1 MSSAPRLEVLNTGTE
16 LLFGSVLN
24 THLPFFA
31 QQLFPLGLRVQRQTT
46 IPDGSVIRD
55 AVLESAARCEII
67 LITGGLGPTTDDITR
82 EIVAELTNR
91 PLSYDDSIFEKIR
104 ARFQRLGIPLTERIS
119 RQAYVPEGGM
129 VLANDFGTAP
139 GLYIPAA
146 NGMPHLFLLP
156 GPPRELVP
164 MFTTYA
170 VPILQG
176 LVPPQDLYAR
186 IFRLT
191 GIGESQVEKMVG
203 EKLLAIPG
211 LELGYCARMGEVD
224 LRVLGSRIAVNG
236 AEQIVRGSLQQYIIS
251 EEARELEEVVIE
263 LLREKNAT
271 LAVAESCTG
280 GLLANRLTDVPGSSA
295 VFLEGNVTYSND
307 AKTRTLGVPV
317 ELFSS
322 VGAVS
327 KEVACAMAEGALK
340 KSGATYALS
349 TTGIAGPTGGTPEK
363 PVGTVYI
370 GLASLHEETRVEKLF
385 FPTDRPSFKRICTQ
399 HALEML
405 RRRCQEAEEIKQ
417 KTEIRSQ
424 KSA

>member
-1 MSSAPRLEVLNTGTE
+1 MSSVPRLEVLNTGTE

-24 THLPFFA
+24 THLSFLA
-31 QQLFPLGLRVQRQTT
+31 QQLFPLGLRVQRQATL
-46 IPDGSVIRD
+46 PDGSVIRD
-55 AVLESAARCEII
+55 AVLESAARCQII

-82 EIVAELTNR
+82 ETVAELTNR
-91 PLSYDDSIFEKIR
+91 PLYYDDSIFQKIR
-104 ARFQRLGIPLTERIS
+104 ARFQRRGLQLSERVS
-119 RQAYVPEGGM
+119 RQAYVPEGAV

-139 GLYIPAA
+139 GLYIPAG

-170 VPILQG
+170 VPILRG
-176 LVPPQDLYAR
+176 LVPLNDLHAR
-186 IFRLT
+186 IFRTT
-191 GIGESQVEKMVG
+191 GLGESYVEKMVG

-224 LRVLGSRIAVNG
+224 LRVVGSRIAVNA
-236 AEQIVRGSLQQYIIS
+236 AEKIIRAALQQYIIS
-251 EEARELEEVVIE
+251 EELKELEEVVIE

-271 LAVAESCTG
+271 LVVAESCTG
-280 GLLANRLTDVPGSSA
+280 GLLADRLTNVPGSSA
-295 VFLEGNVTYSND
+295 VFLEGSVTYSNE
-307 AKTRTLGVPV
+307 AKARTLGVPV

-327 KEVACAMAEGALK
+327 KDVARAMAEGALK
-340 KSGATYALS
+340 RSGATYSLS
-349 TTGIAGPTGGTPEK
+349 TTGIAGPAGGTPEK

-370 GLASLHEETRVEKLF
+370 GLASQYQDTWVEKLF
-385 FPTDRPSFKRICTQ
+385 FPTDRRSFKRICTQ

-405 RRRCQEAEEIKQ
+405 RRR
-417 KTEIRSQ
+417 SQ
-424 KSA
+424 

>member
-1 MSSAPRLEVLNTGTE
+1 MSSVPRLEVLNTGTE

-24 THLPFFA
+24 THLSFLA
-31 QQLFPLGLRVQRQTT
+31 QQLFPLGLRVQRQATL
-46 IPDGSVIRD
+46 PDGSVIRD
-55 AVLESAARCEII
+55 AVLESATRCQII

-82 EIVAELTNR
+82 ETVAELTNR
-91 PLSYDDSIFEKIR
+91 PLYYDDSIFQKIR
-104 ARFQRLGIPLTERIS
+104 ARFQRRGLQLSERVS
-119 RQAYVPEGGM
+119 RQAYVPEGAV

-139 GLYIPAA
+139 GLYIPAG

-170 VPILQG
+170 VPILRG
-176 LVPPQDLYAR
+176 LVPLNDLHAR
-186 IFRLT
+186 IFRTT
-191 GIGESQVEKMVG
+191 GLGESYVEKMVG

-224 LRVLGSRIAVNG
+224 LRVAGSRIAVNA
-236 AEQIVRGSLQQYIIS
+236 AEKIIRAALQQYIIS
-251 EEARELEEVVIE
+251 EELKELEEVVIE

-271 LAVAESCTG
+271 LVVAESCTG
-280 GLLANRLTDVPGSSA
+280 GLLADRLTNVPGSSA
-295 VFLEGNVTYSND
+295 VFLEGSVTYSNE
-307 AKTRTLGVPV
+307 AKARTLGVPV

-327 KEVACAMAEGALK
+327 KDVARAMAEGALK
-340 KSGATYALS
+340 RSGATYSLS
-349 TTGIAGPTGGTPEK
+349 TTGIAGPAGGTPEK

-370 GLASLHEETRVEKLF
+370 GLASQYQDTWVEKLF
-385 FPTDRPSFKRICTQ
+385 FPTDRRSFKRICTQ

-405 RRRCQEAEEIKQ
+405 RRR
-417 KTEIRSQ
+417 SQ
-424 KSA
+424 

>member
-1 MSSAPRLEVLNTGTE
+1 MSSVPRLEVLNTGTE

-24 THLPFFA
+24 THLSFLA
-31 QQLFPLGLRVQRQTT
+31 QQLFPLGLRVQRQATL
-46 IPDGSVIRD
+46 PDGSVIRD
-55 AVLESAARCEII
+55 AVQESAARCQII

-82 EIVAELTNR
+82 ETVAELTNR
-91 PLSYDDSIFEKIR
+91 PLYYDDSIFQKIR
-104 ARFQRLGIPLTERIS
+104 ARFQRRGLQLSERVS
-119 RQAYVPEGGM
+119 RQAYVPEGAV

-139 GLYIPAA
+139 GLYIPAG

-170 VPILQG
+170 VPILRG
-176 LVPPQDLYAR
+176 LVPLNDLHAR
-186 IFRLT
+186 IFRTT
-191 GIGESQVEKMVG
+191 GLGESYVEKMVG

-224 LRVLGSRIAVNG
+224 LRVVGSRIAVNA
-236 AEQIVRGSLQQYIIS
+236 AEKIIRAALQQYIIS
-251 EEARELEEVVIE
+251 EELKELEEVVIE

-271 LAVAESCTG
+271 LVVAESCTG
-280 GLLANRLTDVPGSSA
+280 GLLADRLTNVPGSSA
-295 VFLEGNVTYSND
+295 VFLEGSVTYSNE
-307 AKTRTLGVPV
+307 AKARTLGVPV

-327 KEVACAMAEGALK
+327 KDVARAMAEGALK
-340 KSGATYALS
+340 RSGATYSLS
-349 TTGIAGPTGGTPEK
+349 TTGIAGPAGGTPEK

-370 GLASLHEETRVEKLF
+370 GLASQYQDTWVEKLF
-385 FPTDRPSFKRICTQ
+385 FPTDRRSFKRICTQ

-405 RRRCQEAEEIKQ
+405 RRR
-417 KTEIRSQ
+417 SQ
-424 KSA
+424 

>member
-1 MSSAPRLEVLNTGTE
+1 
-16 LLFGSVLN
+16 
-24 THLPFFA
+24 
-31 QQLFPLGLRVQRQTT
+31 VQRQATL
-46 IPDGSVIRD
+46 PDGSVIRD
-55 AVLESAARCEII
+55 AVLESATRCQII

-91 PLSYDDSIFEKIR
+91 PLYYDDSIFQEIR
-104 ARFQRLGIPLTERIS
+104 ARFQRRGLQLSERIS
-119 RQAYVPEGGM
+119 RQAYVPDGAV

-139 GLYIPAA
+139 GLYIPAG

-170 VPILQG
+170 VPILRG
-176 LVPPQDLYAR
+176 LVPLNDLHAR
-186 IFRLT
+186 IFRTT
-191 GIGESQVEKMVG
+191 GLGESYVEKMVG

-224 LRVLGSRIAVNG
+224 LRVVGSRIAVNA
-236 AEQIVRGSLQQYIIS
+236 AEKIIRAALQQYIIS
-251 EEARELEEVVIE
+251 EELKELEEVVIE

-271 LAVAESCTG
+271 LVVAESCTG
-280 GLLANRLTDVPGSSA
+280 GLLADRLTNVPGSSA
-295 VFLEGNVTYSND
+295 VFLEGSVTYSNE
-307 AKTRTLGVPV
+307 AKARTLGVPV

-327 KEVACAMAEGALK
+327 KDVARAMAEGALK
-340 KSGATYALS
+340 RSGATYSLS
-349 TTGIAGPTGGTPEK
+349 TTGIAGPAGGTPEK

-370 GLASLHEETRVEKLF
+370 GLASQYQDTWVEKLF
-385 FPTDRPSFKRICTQ
+385 FPTDRRSFKRICTQ

-405 RRRCQEAEEIKQ
+405 RRR
-417 KTEIRSQ
+417 SQ
-424 KSA
+424 

>member
-1 MSSAPRLEVLNTGTE
+1 MDSPAGSEMSSVPRLEVLNTGTE

-24 THLPFFA
+24 THLSFFA
-31 QQLFPLGLRVQRQTT
+31 QQLFPLGLRVQRQVTL
-46 IPDGSVIRD
+46 PDGSVIRD
-55 AVLESAARCEII
+55 AVLESAARCQII

-82 EIVAELTNR
+82 ETVAELTNR
-91 PLSYDDSIFEKIR
+91 PLYYDDSIFQKIR
-104 ARFQRLGIPLTERIS
+104 ARFQRRGLPLSERVS
-119 RQAYVPEGGM
+119 RQAYVPEGAV

-139 GLYIPAA
+139 GLYIPAG

-156 GPPRELVP
+156 GPPRELAP

-170 VPILQG
+170 VPILRG
-176 LVPPQDLYAR
+176 LVPMNDLHAR
-186 IFRLT
+186 IFRTT
-191 GIGESQVEKMVG
+191 GLGESYVEKMVG

-224 LRVLGSRIAVNG
+224 LRVVGSRIAVNA
-236 AEQIVRGSLQQYIIS
+236 AEKIIRAALQQYIIS
-251 EEARELEEVVIE
+251 EEAKELEEVVIE

-280 GLLANRLTDVPGSSA
+280 GLLADRLTDVPGSSA
-295 VFLEGNVTYSND
+295 VFLEGSVTYSNE
-307 AKTRTLGVPV
+307 AKARTLGVPV

-327 KEVACAMAEGALK
+327 KDVARAMAEGALK
-340 KSGATYALS
+340 RSGATYSLS
-349 TTGIAGPTGGTPEK
+349 TTGIAGPAGGTPEK

-370 GLASLHEETRVEKLF
+370 GLASQYQDTCVEKLF
-385 FPTDRPSFKRICTQ
+385 FPTDRRSFKRICTQ

-405 RRRCQEAEEIKQ
+405 RRR
-417 KTEIRSQ
+417 SQ
-424 KSA
+424 

>member
-1 MSSAPRLEVLNTGTE
+1 MSSVPRLEVLNTGTE

-24 THLPFFA
+24 THLSFLA
-31 QQLFPLGLRVQRQTT
+31 QQLFPLGLRVQRQATL
-46 IPDGSVIRD
+46 PDGSVIRD
-55 AVLESAARCEII
+55 AVQESAARCQII

-82 EIVAELTNR
+82 ETVAELTNR
-91 PLSYDDSIFEKIR
+91 PLYYDDSIFQKIR
-104 ARFQRLGIPLTERIS
+104 ARFQRRGLQLSERVS
-119 RQAYVPEGGM
+119 RQAYVPEGAV

-139 GLYIPAA
+139 GLYIPAG

-170 VPILQG
+170 VPILRG
-176 LVPPQDLYAR
+176 LVPLNDLHAR
-186 IFRLT
+186 IFRTT
-191 GIGESQVEKMVG
+191 GLGESYVEKMVG

-224 LRVLGSRIAVNG
+224 LRVAGSRIAVNA
-236 AEQIVRGSLQQYIIS
+236 AEKIIRAALQQYIIS
-251 EEARELEEVVIE
+251 EELKELEEVVIE

-271 LAVAESCTG
+271 LVVAESCTG
-280 GLLANRLTDVPGSSA
+280 GLLADRLTNVPGSSA
-295 VFLEGNVTYSND
+295 VFLEGSVTYSNE
-307 AKTRTLGVPV
+307 AKARTLGVPV

-327 KEVACAMAEGALK
+327 KDVARAMAEGALK
-340 KSGATYALS
+340 RSGATYSLS
-349 TTGIAGPTGGTPEK
+349 TTGIAGPAGGTPEK

-370 GLASLHEETRVEKLF
+370 GLASQYQDTWVEKLF
-385 FPTDRPSFKRICTQ
+385 FPTDRRSFKRICTQ

-405 RRRCQEAEEIKQ
+405 RRR
-417 KTEIRSQ
+417 SQ
-424 KSA
+424 

>member
-1 MSSAPRLEVLNTGTE
+1 MDSPAGSEMSSVPRLEVLNTGTE

-24 THLPFFA
+24 THLSFLA
-31 QQLFPLGLRVQRQTT
+31 QQLFPLGLRVQRQATL
-46 IPDGSVIRD
+46 PDGSVIRD
-55 AVLESAARCEII
+55 AVLESAARCQII

-91 PLSYDDSIFEKIR
+91 PLYYDDSIFQKIR
-104 ARFQRLGIPLTERIS
+104 ARFQRRGLQLSERVS
-119 RQAYVPEGGM
+119 RQAYVPEGAV

-139 GLYIPAA
+139 GLYIPAG

-170 VPILQG
+170 VPILRG
-176 LVPPQDLYAR
+176 LVPLNDLHAR
-186 IFRLT
+186 IFRTT
-191 GIGESQVEKMVG
+191 GLGESYVEKMVG

-224 LRVLGSRIAVNG
+224 LRVVGSRIAVNA
-236 AEQIVRGSLQQYIIS
+236 AEKIIRAALQQYIIS
-251 EEARELEEVVIE
+251 EELKELEEVVIE

-271 LAVAESCTG
+271 LVVAESCTG
-280 GLLANRLTDVPGSSA
+280 GLLADRLTNVPGSSA
-295 VFLEGNVTYSND
+295 VFLEGSVTYSNE
-307 AKTRTLGVPV
+307 AKARTLGVPV

-327 KEVACAMAEGALK
+327 KDVARAMAEGALK
-340 KSGATYALS
+340 RSGATYSLS
-349 TTGIAGPTGGTPEK
+349 TTGIAGPAGGTPEK

-370 GLASLHEETRVEKLF
+370 GLASQYQDTWVEKLF
-385 FPTDRPSFKRICTQ
+385 FPTDRQSFKRICTQ

-405 RRRCQEAEEIKQ
+405 RRR
-417 KTEIRSQ
+417 SQ
-424 KSA
+424 

>member
-1 MSSAPRLEVLNTGTE
+1 MDSPAGSEMSSVPRLEVLNTGTE

-24 THLPFFA
+24 THLSFLA
-31 QQLFPLGLRVQRQTT
+31 QQLFPLGLRVQRQATL
-46 IPDGSVIRD
+46 PDGSVIRD
-55 AVLESAARCEII
+55 AVLESATRCQII

-91 PLSYDDSIFEKIR
+91 PLYYDDSIFQKIR
-104 ARFQRLGIPLTERIS
+104 ARFQRRGLQLSERIS
-119 RQAYVPEGGM
+119 RQAYVPDGAV

-139 GLYIPAA
+139 GLYIPAG

-170 VPILQG
+170 VPIIRG
-176 LVPPQDLYAR
+176 LVPLNDLHAR
-186 IFRLT
+186 IFRTT
-191 GIGESQVEKMVG
+191 GLGESYVEKMVG

-224 LRVLGSRIAVNG
+224 LRVVGSRLAVNA
-236 AEQIVRGSLQQYIIS
+236 AEKIIRAALQQYIIS
-251 EEARELEEVVIE
+251 EEPKELEEVVIE

-271 LAVAESCTG
+271 LVVAESCTG
-280 GLLANRLTDVPGSSA
+280 GLLADRLTNVPGSSA
-295 VFLEGNVTYSND
+295 VFLEGSVTYSNE
-307 AKTRTLGVPV
+307 AKARTLGVPL

-327 KEVACAMAEGALK
+327 KDVARAMAEGALK
-340 KSGATYALS
+340 RSGATYSLS
-349 TTGIAGPTGGTPEK
+349 TTGIAGPAGGTPEK

-370 GLASLHEETRVEKLF
+370 GLASQHQDTWVEKLF
-385 FPTDRPSFKRICTQ
+385 FPTDRRSFKRICTQ

-405 RRRCQEAEEIKQ
+405 RRR
-417 KTEIRSQ
+417 SQ
-424 KSA
+424 

>member
-1 MSSAPRLEVLNTGTE
+1 MSSVPRLEVLNTGTE

-24 THLPFFA
+24 THLSFLA
-31 QQLFPLGLRVQRQTT
+31 QQLFPLGLRVQRQATL
-46 IPDGSVIRD
+46 PDGSVIRD
-55 AVLESAARCEII
+55 AVQESAARCQII

-91 PLSYDDSIFEKIR
+91 PLYYDDSIFQKIR
-104 ARFQRLGIPLTERIS
+104 ARFQRRGLQLSERIS
-119 RQAYVPEGGM
+119 RQAYVPDGAV

-139 GLYIPAA
+139 GLYIPAG

-170 VPILQG
+170 VPIIRG
-176 LVPPQDLYAR
+176 LVPLNDLHAR
-186 IFRLT
+186 IFRTT
-191 GIGESQVEKMVG
+191 GLGESYVEKMVG

-224 LRVLGSRIAVNG
+224 LRVVGSRLAVNA
-236 AEQIVRGSLQQYIIS
+236 AEKIIRAALQQYIIS
-251 EEARELEEVVIE
+251 EELKELEEVVIE

-271 LAVAESCTG
+271 LVVAESCTG
-280 GLLANRLTDVPGSSA
+280 GLLADRLTNVPGSSA
-295 VFLEGNVTYSND
+295 VFLEGSVTYSNE
-307 AKTRTLGVPV
+307 AKARTLGVPV

-327 KEVACAMAEGALK
+327 KDVARAMAEGALK
-340 KSGATYALS
+340 RSGATYSLS
-349 TTGIAGPTGGTPEK
+349 TTGIAGPAGGTPEK

-370 GLASLHEETRVEKLF
+370 GLASQYQDTWVEKLF
-385 FPTDRPSFKRICTQ
+385 FPTDRRSFKRICTQ

-405 RRRCQEAEEIKQ
+405 RRRIQ
-417 KTEIRSQ
+417 
-424 KSA
+424 